1 MNNSPAIQ
9 AQGRDL
15 FTLRKLLDR
24 ICTHVHKKRNEL
36 KIYEENDNELN
47 FFKRTKSVPNEKFNK
62 DSIRYANGLECYLLS
77 Q

>member
-47 FFKRTKSVPNEKFNK
+47 FFKRTKSVMKNLTR
-62 DSIRYANGLECYLLS
+62 ILLGTQMVWS
-77 Q
+77 ATC